1 MFIHIPAEI
10 IAEKKKNA
18 WNEQK
23 TVRDH
28 NTSFTGSFIASANT
42 FHGERTIWSV
52 GRATSPAI
60 IESNRPR
67 WEFKMQCTQLL

>member
-1 MFIHIPAEI
+1 MAPMVMFIHIPAEF

-18 WNEQK
+18 RNEQK
-23 TVRDH
+23 RDRDH
-28 NTSFTGSFIASANT
+28 NTSFTSSFIALANT

-52 GRATSPAI
+52 GRETCLAI

-67 WEFKMQCTQLL
+67 